1 MLIVSA
7 IVAIIWWIAI
17 WGLFDIY
24 TEDKPKDEKIK
35 IYLVML
41 GLVLCIIL
49 FFPHLINR
57 L

>member
-1 MLIVSA
+1 MRIVSA
-7 IVAIIWWIAI
+7 LLVITWWIAI